1 MVWLLVILIILAVVY
16 VLGWMFA
23 ATFLMLHDP
32 NNKWFYLGLALLW
45 PVYIFDVIRV
55 KAWK

>member
-1 MVWLLVILIILAVVY
+1 MVILIIVAVIY
-16 VLGWMFA
+16 VLGWVLA
-23 ATFLMLHDP
+23 ATFLMLHDHY
-32 NNKWFYLGLALLW
+32 NKLFYLGLALLW